1 MSSPIWAA
9 KAASHHGQSAAWT
22 PSTEP
27 THEDG
32 RGREREP
39 GVAEAARD
47 PLDMA
52 RPRERVDDARED
64 ERDADEQR
72 HDPGRKQEQHRHH
85 GELGRHGEAQRE
97 VDLHAGQEREGEHER
112 DGGAGGDGRG
122 RSGQRERGRGDEER
136 GRHREVDPALRARR
150 ALDHPAA
157 GVVERALGVGGDRQ
171 RSQAFAQLRNA
182 AHAPVI
188 GRAARTLRRFVRGRP
203 GLDEW
208 RIERPGRRADLV
220 GAPPGCVLERKG
232 CLT

>member
-1 MSSPIWAA
+1 MPTSSGTTPGGSRNSIGTTASSVGTA
-9 KAASHHGQSAAWT
+9 KPSARSI
-22 PSTEP
+22 ST
-27 THEDG
+27 
-32 RGREREP
+32 RERT
-39 GVAEAARD
+39 
-47 PLDMA
+47 
-52 RPRERVDDARED
+52 
-64 ERDADEQR
+64 
-72 HDPGRKQEQHRHH
+72 
-85 GELGRHGEAQRE
+85 
-97 VDLHAGQEREGEHER
+97 REGEHER

-208 RIERPGRRADLV
+208 RIERRGRRADLV